1 MNNSEDI
8 FQSNVNY
15 KKIFQRLLTRRKL
28 YILCIIIFLI
38 TAFLINKFSIPKYKN
53 YSMIRINEKG
63 SSLLN
68 SSNGFMQGLRLFENN
83 NNIQDEIE
91 IIGSFTLVKKVIN
104 NLDLKASYFTFKNSA
119 INNFFFNTPI
129 CVKEELYEYSPIKV
143 VIDPSV
149 AQAIY
154 LNFRIHI
161 INENE
166 FLLETSGKDIFL
178 YNYIDD
184 EVVSFVPNIYY
195 KNRYE
200 FGSEIKTRFFNF
212 RVIKTDFFSTNYT
225 KENNLY
231 FYFNNINWLTAE
243 YQQNLS
249 SEPASQLST
258 LLKVTLKG
266 TDKEKITDFL
276 NVLMSS
282 YMERNLENKNRIA
295 LNTVDFIDTQI
306 SDIADSLSFAETRL
320 RNFRSSHNVMDLSF
334 QGQQIFEKLNQL
346 ETEKANLKL
355 QRRYYSYLKNYLG
368 NNSDVSDLLAP
379 SSMNVVD
386 PILTNLITQLI
397 NLNSE
402 RARLVK
408 NITNTQNLYLAD
420 VNLNIEN
427 IKKTIKENVTNT
439 LNTLNISLN
448 EINYRISGLSSQ
460 ISQMPKTELQ
470 LKGIERKFKLNDAIY
485 TFLLQKRSEAQI
497 ARASSMP
504 DYEII
509 DPARISVTGRVS
521 PKTKLNYIIALF
533 LGLFLPTSIIM
544 LRDFLNNKITEF
556 EEIESSTKFP
566 ILGKVFHSFRRTNMV
581 VNDYPNSSVTESF
594 RAIRTNFEFFSNG
607 GKNQVLLVTSA
618 TSGEGKT
625 FCSINLASVFALNGH
640 KTVLVEFD
648 LRRPKI
654 HLEFESSNMIGINS
668 YLIEKAII
676 EDIIMP
682 THIEN
687 LDLISAGPAAPNPA
701 ELISSERTGEFID
714 KLKEMY
720 DYIIVDSAPAGIIAE
735 TFILMKHSDINIFVV
750 RVNKTVK
757 EAYVNTS
764 KAFEKNKFSNIS
776 VLINDINIRKESYKY
791 GYDNKYYT
799 DDRKGIL
806 ARLFNNKRKAS

>member
-1 MNNSEDI
+1 MKNTNGSFEN
-8 FQSNVNY
+8 NVNY
-15 KKIFQRLLTRRKL
+15 KKIFQKLLSYKKI
-28 YILCIIIFLI
+28 YFICIVIFLI
-38 TAFLINKFSIPKYKN
+38 GAFVLNKFAIPKYKN
-53 YSMIRINEKG
+53 YSIIRINENS

-68 SSNGFMQGLRLFENN
+68 SSNDFMQGLRLFESN
-83 NNIQDEIE
+83 NNIEDEIE
-91 IIGSFTLVKKVIN
+91 IISSFTLVKKVIN
-104 NLDLKASYFTFKNSA
+104 KLDLKASYFTFKNSA
-119 INNFFFNTPI
+119 INNFFFNTPV
-129 CVKEELYEYSPIKV
+129 CNKKELYKNSPVKV

-149 AQAIY
+149 PQAIY
-154 LNFRIHI
+154 LNFKINI
-161 INENE
+161 LNENE
-166 FLLETSGKDIFL
+166 FLLETTGTDIYL

-184 EVVSFVPNIYY
+184 ELVSFIPDIYY

-200 FGSEIKTRFFNF
+200 FGSEIKTQYFNF
-212 RVIKTDFFSTNYT
+212 RVIKTDYFSSDYT

-231 FYFNNINWLTAE
+231 FYFNNINWLTSE

-249 SEPASQLST
+249 SEPTSQLST

-266 TDKEKITDFL
+266 TNKERITDFL

-295 LNTVDFIDTQI
+295 LSTVDFIDSQI
-306 SDIADSLSFAETRL
+306 SEIADSLSFAETRL

-334 QGQQIFEKLNQL
+334 QGQQIFEKLNEL
-346 ETEKANLKL
+346 ETEKAALKQ
-355 QRRYYSYLKNYLG
+355 QRRYYSYLKNYLD
-368 NNSDVSDLLAP
+368 NSTDISDLLAP

-397 NLNSE
+397 TLNSE

-408 NITNTQNLYLAD
+408 NVTNTQNLYLAD
-420 VNLNIEN
+420 VNLKIDNI
-427 IKKTIKENVTNT
+427 IKTIKENVNNT
-439 LNTLNISLN
+439 VNTLNISLN
-448 EINYRISGLSSQ
+448 EINYRISSLSTQ

-509 DPARISVTGRVS
+509 DPARISVIGLVS
-521 PKTKLNYIIALF
+521 PRKKLNYILALF
-533 LGLFLPTSIIM
+533 IGLLLPTSVIM
-544 LRDFLNNKITEF
+544 LRDFLNNKIIDV
-556 EEIESSTKFP
+556 EEIESMTRFP
-566 ILGKVFHSFRRTNMV
+566 ILGKVFHSYRRTSMV

-594 RAIRTNFEFFSNG
+594 RAIRTNFEFFSDG
-607 GKNQVLLVTSA
+607 GRKQVLLVTSA

-625 FCSINLASVFALNGH
+625 FCSINLASVFALNGY
-640 KTVLVEFD
+640 KTVLLEFD

-654 HLEFESSNMIGINS
+654 HTEFDSSNMIGINS

-701 ELISSERTGEFID
+701 ELISSEKTGEFID

-720 DYIIVDSAPAGIIAE
+720 DYIIIDSAPAGIVAE
-735 TFILMKHSDINIFVV
+735 TFILMKHSDINIFVAKI
-750 RVNKTVK
+750 NKTIK
-757 EAYVNTS
+757 EAFANAL
-764 KAFEKNKFSNIS
+764 KACENNKLSNVS
-776 VLINDINIRKESYKY
+776 VLINDINLKRESYKY